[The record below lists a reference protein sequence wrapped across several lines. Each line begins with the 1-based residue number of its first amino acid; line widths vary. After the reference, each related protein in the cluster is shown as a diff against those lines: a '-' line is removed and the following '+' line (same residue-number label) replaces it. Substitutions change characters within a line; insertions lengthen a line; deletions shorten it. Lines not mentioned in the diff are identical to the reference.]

1 MFINRILLWYYV
13 SMHGAPVQ
21 MSTPIRQWYDSRLAV
36 GIGSIIT
43 GLAISGFRQA
53 LGRAGG
59 TDSPA
64 GGFR

>member
-1 MFINRILLWYYV
+1 
-13 SMHGAPVQ
+13 